1 MKPLLLQ
8 YWEQFRSS
16 FWFVPSLMTGAAAAM
31 AFATVA
37 LDRAKADEWMQ
48 FLSWAYTGGAEGASA
63 VLGTIAGSMI
73 TIAGVVFS
81 MTLVA
86 LSLTTSQLGPRLL
99 RAFMSDRAN
108 QLVLGTF
115 VATFVYCLLV
125 LRTIRYPGEI
135 AFVPHLS
142 VTLGVILALVS
153 VGVLIYFIH
162 HISRS
167 IQADVLVARIGREV
181 IGEVD
186 HLYPG
191 RLGRGT
197 DEVPID
203 SPGASLPEAFEQE
216 ARPIPAAE
224 DGYVQ
229 SIEPGALM
237 GVATEENLLFQV
249 ERGPGSYVVAGRPLV
264 LAHPGGRISDQITD
278 QVNKAFLLGPQRTP
292 EQDFEFAV
300 NQLVEIAVRA
310 LSPSLNDPFTA
321 VRCVDRL
328 GSALCRLAQREMPSP
343 YRYDEENRLRV
354 IAPGVTFPTVVD
366 AAFDKIRQHAGSS
379 TAVAVRLLETIPV
392 IAASVR
398 RPEDRAA
405 LRKQAKMIVRKARK
419 EFPEGKDR
427 NAVEERYHE
436 AREALQAP

>member
-1 MKPLLLQ
+1 MRPFLLN

-16 FWFVPSLMTGAAAAM
+16 FWFVPSLMTGAAAGM

-37 LDRAKADEWMQ
+37 LDGAKADEWMQ
-48 FLSWAYTGGAEGASA
+48 NLSWAYTGGAEGASA

-99 RAFMSDRAN
+99 RTFMSDRAN
-108 QLVLGTF
+108 QMVLGTF

-125 LRTIRYPGEI
+125 LRTIRYPEEGG
-135 AFVPHLS
+135 FVPHLS
-142 VTLGVILALVS
+142 VTLGVTLALVS

-167 IQADVLVARIGREV
+167 IQADVLVGRIGEEV
-181 IGEVD
+181 VEEVGD
-186 HLYPG
+186 LYPG
-191 RLGRGT
+191 GLGGGAE
-197 DEVPID
+197 DVPIIPD
-203 SPGASLPEAFEQE
+203 AFEQE
-216 ARPIPAAE
+216 ARPIPAAK

-229 SIEPGALM
+229 SIEPGELM
-237 GVATEENLLFQV
+237 DVATEENLLLQV
-249 ERGPGSYVVAGRPLV
+249 ENGPGSYVVAGRPLV
-264 LAHPGGRISDQITD
+264 VAHPGGRITDKITD
-278 QVNKAFLLGPQRTP
+278 QVNKAFLQGNQRTP

-321 VRCVDRL
+321 IRCVDQL

-343 YRYDEENRLRV
+343 YRHDEDHRLRV
-354 IAPGVTFPTVVD
+354 IAPGVTFPSVVD
-366 AAFDKIRQHAGSS
+366 AAFDKIRRHAGSS
-379 TAVAVRLLETIPV
+379 IAVSVRLLGTIPV
-392 IAASVR
+392 IATSVQ
-398 RPEDRAA
+398 RPEDRAV
-405 LRKQAKMIVRKARK
+405 LREQAKMIVRKART
-419 EFPEGKDR
+419 EFPEGRDLD
-427 NAVEERYHE
+427 AVEERYHE
-436 AREALQAP
+436 AQEALQAP

>member
-1 MKPLLLQ
+1 MRPFLLK

-48 FLSWAYTGGAEGASA
+48 ILSWAYTGGAEGASA

-99 RAFMSDRAN
+99 RTFMSDRAN
-108 QLVLGTF
+108 QMVLGTF

-125 LRTIRYPGEI
+125 LRTIRYPGEG

-167 IQADVLVARIGREV
+167 IQADVLVGRIGKEV
-181 IGEVD
+181 VDEVGD
-186 HLYPG
+186 LYPG
-191 RLGRGT
+191 RLGSAAE
-197 DEVPID
+197 DVPTVPD
-203 SPGASLPEAFEQE
+203 AFEQE
-216 ARPIPAAE
+216 ARPISAAE

-229 SIEPGALM
+229 SIESESLLD
-237 GVATEENLLFQV
+237 VATEENLLFQV
-249 ERGPGSYVVAGRPLV
+249 EKGPGSYVVAGRPLV
-264 LAHPGGRISDQITD
+264 LAHPGDRISDQVTAR
-278 QVNKAFLLGPQRTP
+278 VKSAFLLGNQRTP
-292 EQDFEFAV
+292 EQDLEFAV

-321 VRCVDRL
+321 IRCVDQL

-343 YRYDEENRLRV
+343 YRRDEEHRLRV
-354 IAPGVTFPTVVD
+354 IAPGVTFPSVVD
-366 AAFDKIRQHAGSS
+366 AAFDKIRRHAGSS
-379 TAVAVRLLETIPV
+379 IAVSVRLLETISV
-392 IAASVR
+392 IAASVQ
-398 RPEDRAA
+398 RPEDRAI
-405 LRKQAKMIVRKARK
+405 LREQAKMIVRKARTA
-419 EFPEGKDR
+419 FPDGRDL
-427 NAVEERYHE
+427 NTVEERYHE
-436 AREALQAP
+436 ARDALQAP

>member
-1 MKPLLLQ
+1 MKPLLLK

-16 FWFVPSLMTGAAAAM
+16 FWFVPSVMTAAAA
-31 AFATVA
+31 ALALATVA

-48 FLSWAYTGGAEGASA
+48 TLTWAYTGGAEGASA

-99 RAFMSDRAN
+99 RTFMSDRAN
-108 QLVLGTF
+108 QMVLGTF

-125 LRTIRYPGEI
+125 LRTIRYPGET

-142 VTLGVILALVS
+142 VTLGVILALAS

-167 IQADVLVARIGREV
+167 IQADVLVARIGTEV
-181 IGEVD
+181 IDEVD
-186 HLYPG
+186 DLYPG
-191 RLGRGT
+191 RLGRGPEDVPVGSRGPGLPT
-197 DEVPID
+197 D
-203 SPGASLPEAFEQE
+203 FEQK
-216 ARPIPAAE
+216 ARPIPATD

-229 SIEPGALM
+229 TIEPKVLM
-237 GVATEENLLFQV
+237 EVASEEDLLFRV
-249 ERGPGSYVVAGRPLV
+249 EQGPGSYVVAGRPLV
-264 LAHPGGRISDQITD
+264 FAHPGGRISDEITAQINT
-278 QVNKAFLLGPQRTP
+278 AFLLGTQRTP

-328 GSALCRLAQREMPSP
+328 CSALYRLSQRDLPSSH
-343 YRYDEENRLRV
+343 RYDEENQLRV
-354 IAPGVTFPTVVD
+354 IAPSVTFPSVVD
-366 AAFDKIRQHAGSS
+366 TAFDKIRQYSGSS
-379 TAVAVRLLETIPV
+379 TAVAIRLLETIRV
-392 IAASVR
+392 IATSVQD
-398 RPEDRAA
+398 PEDRAA
-405 LRKQAKMIVRKARK
+405 LQTQLKMIIRKSRR
-419 EFPEGKDR
+419 EFPKGKDR
-427 NAVEERYHE
+427 KAVEKRYQE
-436 AREALQAP
+436 AREAIEV